1 MPPCGRFSA
10 TTRRVASSIAA
21 TADLLSAPRIVP
33 PAFRTTPSS
42 TTGSMAPSGGTVSR
56 WAQKNNGAPSPLGSI
71 RQRRLPIEESILAPA
86 SSSSTGNASA
96 RRYST
101 TWSATA
107 RSCPEGLGTRASS
120 RNSSATSGSPFC
132 TGSILGGGDR
142 CADPL
147 ARAGERSADELPE
160 ERRRTG
166 RARLEL
172 GMELAGDEPGMSWQL
187 DDFDETTLLEGSRDD
202 EPRVDEA
209 SPEVVVDLVA
219 VPVALVDHRL
229 AVGLLGPRSRA
240 ELDRLRAEPHR
251 AAEVLDLLLLRQQ
264 VDHRIRSLRIH
275 LGRVRS
281 FEPDDMAGVLR
292 DGDVHAQ
299 ADAEVWNAA
308 LAGDPAGE
316 DLALPAARAETPG
329 YEHAVDLLELG
340 LRLLERHSLGVDPA
354 HVDRAAVVNT
364 GMIERLVHRQ
374 VGVLEL
380 HVLADERDLDL
391 AVSLANSL
399 GQLEPLAEISLLC
412 GQAEL
417 LADERVEAL
426 LLQRRGDEVEVWDVL
441 VRDDGAGIDVGKE
454 RDLLADV
461 GRERPG

>member
-1 MPPCGRFSA
+1 M
-10 TTRRVASSIAA
+10 
-21 TADLLSAPRIVP
+21 
-33 PAFRTTPSS
+33 
-42 TTGSMAPSGGTVSR
+42 
-56 WAQKNNGAPSPLGSI
+56 
-71 RQRRLPIEESILAPA
+71 
-86 SSSSTGNASA
+86 
-96 RRYST
+96 
-101 TWSATA
+101 
-107 RSCPEGLGTRASS
+107 
-120 RNSSATSGSPFC
+120 
-132 TGSILGGGDR
+132 
-142 CADPL
+142 
-147 ARAGERSADELPE
+147 
-160 ERRRTG
+160 
-166 RARLEL
+166 
-172 GMELAGDEPGMSWQL
+172 
-187 DDFDETTLLEGSRDD
+187 
-202 EPRVDEA
+202 
-209 SPEVVVDLVA
+209 
-219 VPVALVDHRL
+219 
-229 AVGLLGPRSRA
+229 
-240 ELDRLRAEPHR
+240 
-251 AAEVLDLLLLRQQ
+251 
-264 VDHRIRSLRIH
+264 
-275 LGRVRS
+275 
-281 FEPDDMAGVLR
+281 
-292 DGDVHAQ
+292 HAQ

-354 HVDRAAVVNT
+354 HVHRAAVVDT

-399 GQLEPLAEISLLC
+399 GQLQPLAEIGLLC

-417 LADERVEAL
+417 LADERVETL